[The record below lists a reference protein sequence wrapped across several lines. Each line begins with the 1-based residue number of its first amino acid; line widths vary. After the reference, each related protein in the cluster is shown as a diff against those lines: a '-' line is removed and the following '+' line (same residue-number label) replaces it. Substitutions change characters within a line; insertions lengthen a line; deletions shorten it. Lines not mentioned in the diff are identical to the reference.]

1 MYVVKVVTFYFC
13 RYWHRSL
20 NPKKLIEVQ
29 FSHLSRNMTMQRQ
42 IKLLKLPENT
52 KIEGLRALTSADVP
66 GACKLLNEVI
76 SRKFTN
82 LICHL
87 YVNSTYLA
95 TSATQ

>member
-1 MYVVKVVTFYFC
+1 
-13 RYWHRSL
+13 
-20 NPKKLIEVQ
+20 
-29 FSHLSRNMTMQRQ
+29 MTMQRQ

-95 TSATQ
+95 TSATKLPTFNI